1 MHSRYVCM
9 YVSVQRSGRD
19 VDRKG
24 EEDGHKSDV
33 DVDVEFEFWFM
44 TGA

>member
-1 MHSRYVCM
+1 M
-9 YVSVQRSGRD
+9 YVYVQGSGRD

-33 DVDVEFEFWFM
+33 DVDVDVEFEFWFM

>member
-1 MHSRYVCM
+1 MTWTE
-9 YVSVQRSGRD
+9 
-19 VDRKG
+19 KG

-33 DVDVEFEFWFM
+33 DVDVDVDAEFEFWFM

>member
-1 MHSRYVCM
+1 MYVCM
-9 YVSVQRSGRD
+9 YLCRGAAMTWTE
-19 VDRKG
+19 KG

-33 DVDVEFEFWFM
+33 DVDVDVDAEFEFWFM

>member
-1 MHSRYVCM
+1 M

-33 DVDVEFEFWFM
+33 DVDVDADVEFEFWFM